1 MLLLLLAL
9 FAPAPATAQPSPDV
23 LRRVLHLHQAELDA
37 CLPSAEG
44 AVRVSFVLTVLA
56 DGSVGASSVAVLEA
70 PEARTAISACLQRVL
85 SSLHLP
91 EGVGTTEVRGTL
103 ERRGEHLALPPSRP
117 LPPTSS

>member
-1 MLLLLLAL
+1 M
-9 FAPAPATAQPSPDV
+9 

-37 CLPSAEG
+37 CLPSGEG
-44 AVRVSFVLTVLA
+44 TVRVSFVLTVLA

-70 PEARTAISACLQRVL
+70 PEGRTAISACVQRVL

-103 ERRGEHLALPPSRP
+103 ERRGDHLVPPPARST
-117 LPPTSS
+117 PPTTS